1 MDKLVE
7 REAAPRNPLAAAP
20 ALAVQFFLIPLAVIA
35 VTAAVYI
42 GFRSLLADTRTPQDY
57 LTEIRT
63 GGMARA
69 WPAAFELSRA
79 MDDPK
84 VRSDKTLAVAL
95 VQAFDEAKDGDPRVR
110 KYLAL
115 AIGRTEPPLP
125 SEAVSVLLKS
135 LNDPEKHWTPDMFSR
150 FNGWTDEM
158 SEAHISTIWAL
169 GASGD
174 ASVAPKLQPLYGSSD
189 AGVRKIVVY
198 SLGALPGETQIPTLQ
213 TALQDQAP
221 DVRWNAAVALARH
234 GRRDGEAVLK
244 QMLDRSYV
252 EQMVKREARPSQD
265 VDPVAD
271 VMISGLRA
279 AAVLKDDALKSTV
292 STISQNDRSLKVRE
306 VALEALKVMG

>member
-1 MDKLVE
+1 MDKLIE
-7 REAAPRNPLAAAP
+7 RESAPRNPLAAAP
-20 ALAVQFFLIPLAVIA
+20 ALAVQFFLIPLAVVA
-35 VTAAVYI
+35 VTATVYI
-42 GFRSLLADTRTPQDY
+42 GFRSLLADNRSPQDY

-69 WPAAFELSRA
+69 WPAAFELSRL
-79 MDDPK
+79 MDDPR
-84 VRSDKTLAVAL
+84 VRSDKSLAVSL

-115 AIGRTEPPLP
+115 AIGRIEPPLP
-125 SEAVSVLLKS
+125 PEAVTILLKS
-135 LNDPEKHWTPDMFSR
+135 LDDPEKHWAPDMFSR

-174 ASVAPKLQPLYGSSD
+174 ASVAPKLQPLFASPD
-189 AGVRKIVVY
+189 PGVRKIVVY
-198 SLGALPGETQIPTLQ
+198 SLGALPGDAQIPTLQ
-213 TALQDQAP
+213 TALEDPAA

-234 GRRDGEAVLK
+234 GRADGEGVLK

-252 EQMVKREARPSQD
+252 EQRVTRDPRQNAD
-265 VDPVAD
+265 ADPVGD

-279 AAVLKDDALKSTV
+279 AAVLKDPSLKPSVNTL
-292 STISQNDRSLKVRE
+292 SQSDRSLKVRE
-306 VALEALKVMG
+306 VALEALKIMG

>member
-1 MDKLVE
+1 MDKLIE
-7 REAAPRNPLAAAP
+7 RESAPRNPLAAAP
-20 ALAVQFFLIPLAVIA
+20 ALAVQFFLIPLAVVA
-35 VTAAVYI
+35 VTATVYI
-42 GFRSLLADTRTPQDY
+42 GFRSLLADNRSPQDY

-69 WPAAFELSRA
+69 WPAAFELSRL
-79 MDDPK
+79 MDDPR
-84 VRSDKTLAVAL
+84 VRSDKSLAVSL

-115 AIGRTEPPLP
+115 AIGRIEPPLP
-125 SEAVSVLLKS
+125 PEAVTILLKS
-135 LNDPEKHWTPDMFSR
+135 LDDPEKHWAPDMFSR

-174 ASVAPKLQPLYGSSD
+174 ASVAPKLQPLFASPD
-189 AGVRKIVVY
+189 PGVRKIVVY
-198 SLGALPGETQIPTLQ
+198 SLGALPGDTQIPTLQ
-213 TALQDQAP
+213 TGLEDPAA

-234 GRRDGEAVLK
+234 GRADGEGVLK

-252 EQMVKREARPSQD
+252 EQRVTRDPRQNAD
-265 VDPVAD
+265 ADPVGD

-279 AAVLKDDALKSTV
+279 AAVLKDPSLKPSVNTL
-292 STISQNDRSLKVRE
+292 SQSDRSLKVRE
-306 VALEALKVMG
+306 VALEALKIMG